1 MRRSRLPG
9 PAKLLR
15 QARRRAG
22 LSQRALAKR
31 ARTAQSVIARIE
43 RGQTSPTWDTLA
55 RLLKATGFDMRAQ
68 IEPSAVVGS
77 HMLKEVPRILRMT
90 PEDRL
95 EEVKN
100 LSRFLSSARSTEHGA
115 EKP

>member
-1 MRRSRLPG
+1 MAKPTT

-15 QARRRAG
+15 QARQRAG
-22 LSQRALAKR
+22 LTQRALARR

-43 RGQTSPTWDTLA
+43 RGQTSPTWETLQ
-55 RLLKATGFDMRAQ
+55 RLVKAADAELRAQ
-68 IEPSAVVGS
+68 LEPSVVVGS
-77 HMLKEVPRILRMT
+77 HMLQEVPRILRMT

-100 LSRFLSSARSTEHGA
+100 LAEFLHRARRV
-115 EKP
+115 

>member
-22 LSQRALAKR
+22 LSQRTLAKR
-31 ARTAQSVIARIE
+31 ARTAQSVVARIE
-43 RGQTSPTWDTLA
+43 RGQTSPTWDTLQ

-68 IEPSAVVGS
+68 IEPRVVVGS
-77 HMLKEVPRILRMT
+77 HMLHEVPAILRMT
-90 PEDRL
+90 PEQRL

-100 LSRFLSSARSTEHGA
+100 MSRFLHDARRV
-115 EKP
+115 